1 MVLVVT
7 RLVVLLVVPRLVVV
21 LVVPAVA
28 VIPVMAVMPVVAVM
42 AVIPVVAEQPVV
54 AAFFDM
60 AVPPEFLFLIWLT
73 CRACNYRVTYNTGH
87 PKNLAKSQVLYK
99 HGHFLST

>member
-1 MVLVVT
+1 MVP

-28 VIPVMAVMPVVAVM
+28 VIPVMAVM
-42 AVIPVVAEQPVV
+42 PVVAEQPVV